1 MGYMYLKMYNDFID
15 MGALEP
21 LDECFTEEEISN
33 YLYYDLGN
41 VKGAQYALPFI
52 VGNARILYFNMDIL
66 NEAGVTELPTT
77 WQDLVD
83 VCTQVKEAN
92 LEGVIPFAQE
102 WADLAISVP

>member
-33 YLYYDLGN
+33 YLYYDL
-41 VKGAQYALPFI
+41 
-52 VGNARILYFNMDIL
+52 GNARILYFNMDIL

>member
-41 VKGAQYALPFI
+41 V
-52 VGNARILYFNMDIL
+52 M
-66 NEAGVTELPTT
+66 
-77 WQDLVD
+77 
-83 VCTQVKEAN
+83 
-92 LEGVIPFAQE
+92 
-102 WADLAISVP
+102 